1 MATRTS
7 KNEVVKRSYVKRLFS
22 ARLRLNIDIL
32 RFHHASEKY
41 ISFDHALYNF
51 FNNPCSTF
59 NLFLL
64 LFQSIRSCS
73 LKWEIVR
80 VTCNLKISQGKLRD
94 KFSIHSFSFVEFK
107 EEETPLITKKGIEG
121 QKEKKENKSAMHLI
135 FWPQRDRD

>member
-7 KNEVVKRSYVKRLFS
+7 KNEVVKRLYVKRLFS

-80 VTCNLKISQGKLRD
+80 VTCNLKISQGKLTN
-94 KFSIHSFSFVEFK
+94 FQYASSFVEFK
-107 EEETPLITKKGIEG
+107 EEETPLITKKGVEG

>member
-22 ARLRLNIDIL
+22 ARLRLNVDIL

-80 VTCNLKISQGKLRD
+80 VTCNLKISQGKLTN
-94 KFSIHSFSFVEFK
+94 FQYASSFVEFK
-107 EEETPLITKKGIEG
+107 EEETPLITKKGVEG